1 MDFMTEILRYD
12 CSDSIATVTMD
23 DGKANCISL
32 AMRAEL
38 NRALKVKR

>member
-1 MDFMTEILRYD
+1 MTEILPYD

-23 DGKANCISL
+23 DGKLNCISF
-32 AMRAEL
+32 AMLGEL

>member
-1 MDFMTEILRYD
+1 MTEILPSD
-12 CSDSIATVTMD
+12 CSDSIATIAMD
-23 DGKANCISL
+23 DGKVNRISL

>member
-1 MDFMTEILRYD
+1 MAEILRYD

-23 DGKANCISL
+23 DGKVNCISL

-38 NRALKVKR
+38 NHALKVKR